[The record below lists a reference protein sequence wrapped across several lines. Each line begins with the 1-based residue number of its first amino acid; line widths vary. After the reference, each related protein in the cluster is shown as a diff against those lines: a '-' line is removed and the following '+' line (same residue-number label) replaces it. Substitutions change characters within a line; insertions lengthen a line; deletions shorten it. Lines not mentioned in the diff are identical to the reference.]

1 MNYYKC
7 TKLSIHLGDIIRKLK
22 IFERWSKNESSFDKL
37 LFHLIPLHNSVV
49 CISNDLFEQCSTT
62 HEENHVSVGD
72 SLVNIDDVQFI
83 IEDGD
88 SSNLKSVKRSASP
101 EIIVD
106 QQRFEKVVKM
116 TEGDLPSSTS
126 TASSFIDDLTPAL
139 SFKRSFSTISQSSAV
154 VTKFPRTASP
164 SPTAGGPLSPRITSP
179 PPGSDQL
186 DGNRDSPVT
195 DSGLKHWIPEAET
208 LNAINSIV
216 DSDQAAEFSLIMNE
230 AMSEV
235 RLKSNRVII
244 RDENDIF
251 GNLKLKISI
260 RSIKITLI
268 N

>member
-1 MNYYKC
+1 M
-7 TKLSIHLGDIIRKLK
+7 
-22 IFERWSKNESSFDKL
+22 
-37 LFHLIPLHNSVV
+37 HNSVV
-49 CISNDLFEQCSTT
+49 CISNDLFEQSSTT
-62 HEENHVSVGD
+62 HEENNVVVGD

-101 EIIVD
+101 EIVVD
-106 QQRFEKVVKM
+106 QQRFGKVVKM

-126 TASSFIDDLTPAL
+126 TASSF
-139 SFKRSFSTISQSSAV
+139 
-154 VTKFPRTASP
+154 P

-251 GNLKLKISI
+251 GNIRLKI
-260 RSIKITLI
+260 
-268 N
+268 